1 MSSPAIP
8 AGTKVLTVS
17 ELTQDVKVLL
27 EEGFSSVWV
36 GGEVSSLARPSSGHL
51 YFNLK
56 DAQSCLRTVMWRS
69 SAMRLRFEMRDG
81 LEVIARGKLSL
92 YQPRGDCQLY
102 IEELHPKGLG
112 AAELALRQL
121 REKLFKLGWFDP
133 RRKRPLPRFP
143 RRVGVVTSPTGA
155 AIRDILEVLGRRWRG
170 VEVWVCPV
178 RVQGDGSAV
187 EVAAGLA
194 LLNRLHQCGHLP
206 LDVLILGRGGGS
218 VEDLWT
224 FNDEGVARAIF
235 ESLIP
240 VVSAVGHEIDV
251 TIADLVADLRALTPT
266 DAATRVVPDGREV
279 LQYLSDLEGR
289 LRDGLLQRL
298 DSWRRR
304 LDDLAARRIFRLPLE
319 RLREAEQRLDDW
331 SGRLNRAAR
340 QRLKQAGERLQ
351 AQAGRLESLS
361 PLNVLARGYSLTR
374 VKDSPTIVRHPSQV
388 QPGDLLETIVQ
399 HGQIVSRVEET
410 GPRTS

>member
-1 MSSPAIP
+1 MPPSIP
-8 AGTKVLTVS
+8 PNVKVLTVA

-27 EEGFSSVWV
+27 EDAFANVWV
-36 GGEVSSLARPSSGHL
+36 SGEVSNLARPSSGHL

-56 DAQSCLRTVMWRS
+56 DAQACVRAVMWRS
-69 SAMRLRFEMRDG
+69 SALRLRFELRDG
-81 LEVIARGKLSL
+81 LEVIARGKLS
-92 YQPRGDCQLY
+92 YYSPRGDCQLY

-143 RRVGVVTSPTGA
+143 RRIGLVTSPTGA
-155 AIRDILEVLGRRWRG
+155 AIRDILEVLGRRWSA
-170 VEVWVCPV
+170 VEVFVCPV
-178 RVQGDGSAV
+178 RVQGEGSAQ
-187 EVAAGLA
+187 EVATGLR
-194 LLNRLHQCGHLP
+194 LLNRLHQEGHLP

-240 VVSAVGHEIDV
+240 VVSAVGHEVDV

-266 DAATRVVPDGREV
+266 DAATRVVPDGREM
-279 LQYLSDLEGR
+279 LQYLGDLEGR

-298 DSWRRR
+298 DSWQRR
-304 LDDLAARRIFRLPLE
+304 LDDLAQRRIFRLPLE
-319 RLREAEQRLDDW
+319 RLRDAEQRLDDW
-331 SGRLNRAAR
+331 SQRLTRAAR
-340 QRLKQAGERLQ
+340 RRLTQAGDRLQ
-351 AQAGRLESLS
+351 SQAARLESLS

-374 VKDSPTIVRHPSQV
+374 VKESQRIVREPNQV

-399 HGQIVSRVEET
+399 HGHIISRVVDPNP
-410 GPRTS
+410 GAS